1 MKWIVK
7 KYVPDGCGYGSRC
20 HRGYGNYTWDD
31 KDQICHE
38 GCVPLAHIRFE
49 HVLLLFAWQ

>member
-7 KYVPDGCGYGSRC
+7 KYVPDGCGYGIHY
-20 HRGYGNYTWDD
+20 HRGYGNYTWDG
-31 KDQICHE
+31 KDRICHE